1 MNGNEQSQAKRGPIA
16 VNGAEAPGA
25 AVSRASIHDIAALAG
40 VSVAT
45 VSRVL
50 NERPDVS
57 TATREAVLR
66 HVREMGY
73 VSNRTAR
80 GLVSGRTGLIG
91 LTVPFVF
98 GEYFSQIVAGAA
110 EALYERDAR
119 FVLCPTRHE
128 HDREISLLERLM
140 HGTSDGAVL
149 ILPSESSAELTQL
162 RQRGYPFVVVDP
174 PVPVSNDIPVIA
186 AANWAGAKVAMEH
199 LIALGHT
206 RIATITGTR
215 DWISSV
221 DRLAGYHSAL
231 LTAGLPISPELAQE
245 ADFSIAGGYR
255 AAQHLLALASR
266 PTAIFAQNDNMA
278 AGVLRAAHEHG
289 LCIPA
294 DLSIVGFDD
303 IELASVVIP
312 ALTTVGQPLQEMGR
326 LAVTVLYRQLDGQPL
341 DATRIELSARLVV
354 RDSTAP
360 PRGTSFLTY

>member
-1 MNGNEQSQAKRGPIA
+1 MSGPELAGVRIEPIMESSKEA
-16 VNGAEAPGA
+16 LGATM
-25 AVSRASIHDIAALAG
+25 SRASIHDIAALAG
-40 VSVAT
+40 VSAAT

-50 NERPDVS
+50 NGRPDVS
-57 TATREAVLR
+57 AATRDAVLR

-73 VSNRTAR
+73 VSNRSAR

-98 GEYFSQIVAGAA
+98 GEYFTQIVAGAA

-149 ILPSESSAELTQL
+149 ILPSESGAELARL
-162 RQRGYPFVVVDP
+162 RRRGYPFVVIDP
-174 PVPVSNDIPVIA
+174 PVPVDEDIPVVA
-186 AANWAGAKVAMEH
+186 AANWSGARMAMEH

-206 RIATITGTR
+206 RIATITGTKE
-215 DWISSV
+215 WIASI

-231 LTAGLPISPELAQE
+231 LASGLPITPELVRE
-245 ADFSIAGGYR
+245 ADYSIAGGYQ
-255 AAQHLLALASR
+255 AAQHLLALPGR

-278 AGVLRAAHEHG
+278 AGALRAAQEQG
-289 LCIPA
+289 LCIPG

-303 IELASVVIP
+303 IELASVLTP
-312 ALTTVGQPLQEMGR
+312 PLTTVSQPLQEMGR
-326 LAVTVLYRQLDGQPL
+326 LAVTVLFRQLAGQPL

-354 RDSTAP
+354 RGSTAP